1 MTAKQSMKN
10 KNIQWRGEID
20 VFPGGQNVDLS
31 KKDENGVV
39 LKEKLT
45 ADIAQAMDTETENQQ
60 ERIDKIS
67 KWQKMFKGIRKKKDF
82 PYPNASNF
90 AVPLTRWLTETILV
104 RIINAIF
111 SQRRF
116 WIVEAE
122 DSRFEPYVRPFEDA
136 LEWWQKS
143 VAKLKDKSFSPL
155 MQCIKTGTGL
165 VNMAHIEKNRAAYR
179 LASEQEVNDKDTKI
193 YKDKDG
199 NYLVKD
205 IVTKYNGVA
214 IYPVSRE
221 DWIQSSDAI
230 APEDAFMCGF
240 RKYLRPS
247 QFQSRIN
254 RGEYPEIDE
263 QDSTNILTGGR
274 LDDTKISRAEDQY
287 KLIQDNLEDK
297 IDLWQLNVKYDVDN
311 DGEEDD
317 IIVLWNDTC
326 KKILKCIYTPYF
338 YGERPYLK
346 FIASPVEYSADGE
359 GTCEIVESMQNEIDT
374 YHNQRVDRGNQLNAP
389 VWLRRTG
396 NVKGDIPFYPGAV
409 VDCDDPNNDVKPL
422 LGHGAY
428 PDTAILEA
436 TVAQYAMQAVGVSAV
451 NMGQSTANRPVA
463 RESLLLAQEA
473 NKKIQFMIDNIRRTF
488 SEMGI
493 KVLEMMSQFTPVY
506 TYKTEE
512 KGVMVKKILEF
523 PPYLLRD
530 GIKIK
535 LAASSEMM
543 NIDVRREINL
553 TLYQLLSDYFTKMT
567 GMANAMA
574 NPQVPM
580 AVKKFMADVA
590 PVSTKLIKEIVRDF
604 GKVNEDELVPGWD
617 EDFYKA
623 LGQPSQAQQMQQKQ
637 AQMAKEAQ
645 QIEMQKQ
652 QADLMKGQ
660 QNLQGKQMDLEK
672 GKLDL
677 LSDKMDLQKGT
688 LAIEERAH
696 QIAQVL
702 AETEKEKAKK

>member
-1 MTAKQSMKN
+1 MAKGQSIKT

-31 KKDENGVV
+31 KKNDRGVV
-39 LKEKLT
+39 LKERLT
-45 ADIAQAMDTETENQQ
+45 ADIAQAMDTEQENQS
-60 ERIDKIS
+60 ERIQKLA
-67 KWQKMFKGIRKKKDF
+67 KWQKMFKGIRKKKSF
-82 PYPNASNF
+82 PYPGASSF

-116 WIVEAE
+116 WIIKAE
-122 DSRFEPYVRPFEDA
+122 DSRFEPYIRAFEDA
-136 LEWWQKS
+136 LEWWQKN
-143 VAKLKDKSFSPL
+143 VVDLKGKAFSPL
-155 MQCIKTGTGL
+155 MQCVKTGTGL
-165 VNMAHIEKNRAAYR
+165 VNMAHIEKNRTAYR
-179 LASEQEVNDKDTKI
+179 PATQEEIDSKDKKV

-199 NYLVKD
+199 NLLVKEP
-205 IVTKYNGVA
+205 VTRYDGVM
-214 IYPVSRE
+214 IYPISRE

-230 APEDAFMCGF
+230 YPEDAFMCGF
-240 RKYLRPS
+240 RKYFRPS
-247 QFQSRIN
+247 QFQARMN
-254 RGEYPEIDE
+254 RGEYPELNDI
-263 QDSTNILTGGR
+263 DSTHILTGGR

-297 IDLWQLNVKYDVDN
+297 IDIWQLNVKYDVDG

-338 YGERPYLK
+338 YGERPYVK
-346 FIASPVEYSADGE
+346 FIASPVEYSSDGE
-359 GTCEIVESMQNEIDT
+359 GTCEILESMQNEIDT
-374 YHNQRVDRGNQLNAP
+374 FHNQRVDRGNQLNAP
-389 VWLRRTG
+389 VWLRRVG

-422 LGHGAY
+422 LGHPTF
-428 PDTAILEA
+428 PDTAYLE
-436 TVAQYAMQAVGVSAV
+436 TLVAQYAMQAVGVSAV

-473 NKKIQFMIDNIRRTF
+473 NKKIQFMIDNIRRAL
-488 SEMGI
+488 SEIGI
-493 KVLEMMSQFTPVY
+493 KALEMMSQFTPVY

-512 KGVMVKKILEF
+512 KGVMVKKVLEF

-530 GIKIK
+530 GISVDIS
-535 LAASSEMM
+535 ASSEIM

-580 AVKKFMADVA
+580 AVKKFMAEVS

-604 GKVNEDELVPGWD
+604 GQVNADELVPGWD

-623 LGQPSQAQQMQQKQ
+623 LQQPSQAQQMQQRREQMAKQ
-637 AQMAKEAQ
+637 AQAIEEKKE
-645 QIEMQKQ
+645 
-652 QADLMKGQ
+652 QAELMKGQ
-660 QNLQGKQMDLEK
+660 QNLQSKQMDLEK

-677 LSDKMDLQKGT
+677 LSDKMDLQKGI
-688 LAIEERAH
+688 LDIKERAH
-696 QIAQVL
+696 RIAQVL